1 MIKEIH
7 INNSSDLSWSDLP
20 SVEKFLIR
28 RSINDNNVE
37 IPVCVITGNKPGP
50 TFSIMSGMHAG
61 EYSGIAASHKII
73 KTISPDNLKGRLIV
87 IPIISVEAFYQRSM
101 QLSPIDDKEVH
112 FITPGNPKGTYS
124 DLLIDTLFEIVKGSK
139 YLIDMHSGEM
149 VQALTPWIPVPMLG
163 SLEMQNEAKLLAKGY
178 KVNYIEYRHQLS
190 TIPPLCISLAE
201 AGIVNIWVE
210 IGKNGFAD
218 INDINTHYDGII
230 SALRSVGCLEGI
242 PDRPKHEILKGKR
255 YQINAKES
263 GFWYPNISE
272 GEIVNK
278 NHLLGKLTDVFGNL
292 ISEYRAPK
300 RSLILY
306 YWTSPAINI
315 KRKPYG
321 YDWHSGLV
329 SLLEI
334 DE

>member
-1 MIKEIH
+1 MTTK
-7 INNSSDLSWSDLP
+7 
-20 SVEKFLIR
+20 
-28 RSINDNNVE
+28 
-37 IPVCVITGNKPGP
+37 
-50 TFSIMSGMHAG
+50 
-61 EYSGIAASHKII
+61 
-73 KTISPDNLKGRLIV
+73 
-87 IPIISVEAFYQRSM
+87 
-101 QLSPIDDKEVH
+101 
-112 FITPGNPKGTYS
+112 
-124 DLLIDTLFEIVKGSK
+124 
-139 YLIDMHSGEM
+139 
-149 VQALTPWIPVPMLG
+149 
-163 SLEMQNEAKLLAKGY
+163 SLQNEA
-178 KVNYIEYRHQLS
+178 
-190 TIPPLCISLAE
+190 
-201 AGIVNIWVE
+201 
-210 IGKNGFAD
+210 
-218 INDINTHYDGII
+218 
-230 SALRSVGCLEGI
+230 
-242 PDRPKHEILKGKR
+242 KR